1 MIRTAHPRFVFAV
14 VGLIAVI
21 TLPVGSQPSEED
33 YYLLEQQEVV
43 VKDFDYPGL
52 ILDIGGGGEG
62 VIGRLKGAR
71 VIAVDISKRELE
83 DAPDGPLKVVMD
95 ARDLKFVDG
104 SFQAATSFF
113 TLMYIRG
120 SDHPKV
126 FSEVFRVLKP
136 GGTFL
141 VWEVVLP
148 RRLDESKDVVVIP
161 LTIKL
166 PGEEIGTGY
175 GTRWPEKRQDLS
187 YYRQVAEAAGFQ
199 VAAAKEEGQQLFLEL
214 RRP

>member
-1 MIRTAHPRFVFAV
+1 MV
-14 VGLIAVI
+14 
-21 TLPVGSQPSEED
+21 Q
-33 YYLLEQQEVV
+33 
-43 VKDFDYPGL
+43 DFDYPGL

-62 VIGRLKGAR
+62 VIGRLKGDR
-71 VIAVDISKRELE
+71 VIAVDINKRELE

-104 SFQAATSFF
+104 SFHAATSFF

-120 SDHPKV
+120 SDHPLV
-126 FSEVFRVLKP
+126 FTEVFRVLKP

-148 RRLDESKDVVVIP
+148 RRLDESKDIVVIP

-199 VAAAKEEGQQLFLEL
+199 VVAAKEEGQQLFLEL